1 MCERKVVE
9 LPKEVD
15 QPYFISP
22 RFFASLP
29 LQLGNMFKFLF
40 YLFIFYVVYR
50 YVFGGFKIKV
60 YHYNQTPPQPEQ
72 RQQQNHSHNQGSVTI
87 DPKVAQARKKNN
99 NDQLGE
105 YVDFE
110 EVK

>member
-1 MCERKVVE
+1 
-9 LPKEVD
+9 
-15 QPYFISP
+15 
-22 RFFASLP
+22 
-29 LQLGNMFKFLF
+29 MFKFLF

-60 YHYNQTPPQPEQ
+60 YHYNQPHANQH
-72 RQQQNHSHNQGSVTI
+72 QQQTYDHSNQGSVTI
-87 DPKVAQARKKNN
+87 DPKVNQTRKKNN
-99 NDQLGE
+99 QEPLGE

>member
-40 YLFIFYVVYR
+40 YLFIFYVIYR

-60 YHYNQTPPQPEQ
+60 YHYNQPNP
-72 RQQQNHSHNQGSVTI
+72 QNHQPYDAHNQGSVTV
-87 DPKVAQARKKNN
+87 DPKVSQNKKKSNS
-99 NDQLGE
+99 DQLGE